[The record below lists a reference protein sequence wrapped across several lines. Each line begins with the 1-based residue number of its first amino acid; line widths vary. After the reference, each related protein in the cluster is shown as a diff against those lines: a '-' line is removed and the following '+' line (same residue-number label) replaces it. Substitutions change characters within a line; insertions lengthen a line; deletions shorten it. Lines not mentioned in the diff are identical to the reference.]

1 MCWSRDG
8 QDAPPPAPNDAGR
21 QSHVLMWLSAVTVN
35 RNDTASVC
43 PLVTKL
49 LSRCD
54 EGSRNQL
61 VLRVAAKLPPKPTA
75 TGETRQSCRLGKEGV
90 AVPADDNDSC
100 GDSN

>member
-1 MCWSRDG
+1 MRWSCDG
-8 QDAPPPAPNDAGR
+8 QDATPPAPNDAGR
-21 QSHVLMWLSAVTVN
+21 QSHVLMWISAVSVN
-35 RNDTASVC
+35 RNDTASVR

-61 VLRVAAKLPPKPTA
+61 VLSVAAKLPPKPTA
-75 TGETRQSCRLGKEGV
+75 TGETWQSCKLGKEGV
-90 AVPADDNDSC
+90 VATADESDSC